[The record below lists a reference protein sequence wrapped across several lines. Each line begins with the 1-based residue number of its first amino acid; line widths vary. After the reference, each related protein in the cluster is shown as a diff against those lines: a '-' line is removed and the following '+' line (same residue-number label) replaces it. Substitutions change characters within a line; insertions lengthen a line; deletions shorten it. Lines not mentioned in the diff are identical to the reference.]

1 MARRTLPVILT
12 ANDLM
17 DGDAV
22 WWTDAG
28 WSRVIA
34 RARRFDSAKEAAP
47 VLESLGQDSSAIG
60 VYAVELDP
68 ETDAP
73 ALRREAIRAAREP
86 SFAYLSAAAHS
97 LAPGRRE
104 AA

>member
-22 WWTDAG
+22 WWTGAG
-28 WSRVIA
+28 WSRTIGL
-34 RARRFDSAKEAAP
+34 ARRFESAKDAAP
-47 VLESLGQDSSAIG
+47 MLETLGQDSAAIG

-68 ETDAP
+68 DTDAP

-86 SFAYLSAAAHS
+86 SFAYLPAAAQPQT
-97 LAPGRRE
+97 AGRRE